1 MGVRLTGFSTPI
13 GGVSWEYMDEKSHDL
28 YREVIPGEKIKV
40 FVSSICGT
48 PKYDNVRFKLK
59 EAIEGT
65 NLAQVYLFEDEDAS
79 SFSAGEHYTLALE
92 TSDICIFLID
102 NADGINPGVQKE
114 IDIVKKHGIK
124 AIFYFCDEKSSEKTV
139 VEKSLM
145 GSDGAKT
152 KTVHRFEEL
161 SHDGFSALINDIV
174 SVYRYYCRGK
184 MQIESDDD
192 ELNKID
198 VAGTELGQ
206 IPILPKT
213 VLSNIDKCKE
223 YILKF
228 VMDSLY
234 MRIDNEIQNTSDI
247 DDWGV
252 QFLSVLFE
260 GKPIQQ
266 FNTGMFMEILK
277 TQQEDNHFKVVEIR
291 WKAIQAYF
299 SDDISKCVNYL
310 ESALN
315 LAKETGR
322 PSWLIKDILIDLR
335 NQHFTLGNINNHHSK
350 STAQK
355 ELTDSEEEVYY
366 PILDRVNASLHEKYL
381 EGLFKK
387 KIESPYTVTFGNNFN
402 QYGDL
407 LASYYIIS
415 LYNGSLTHL
424 LLFYDKIKDFL
435 FYLSSKYDDWMF
447 RRDMLKLSIF
457 AGKDK
462 EVRGVRDSFPEI
474 LNNLAESDASTIML
488 FCNNEPIKYRRV
500 SKMLLGLG
508 IVGYYLNDAEFKKY
522 SDDLIREIKNWLNDD
537 HAIFSI
543 GHNIFKCLSNIYIRL
558 SQNVLAEIC
567 CLFIDRHYRYWYD
580 DMFKFIAKHID
591 LNKMDKPCVNDL
603 ISHII
608 LVLEHDEDYK
618 QVESSPQFLFVLRKQ
633 APDLTEELDAAI
645 SSRMPDFYY
654 GVYKLEIAINTEQ
667 NLSDFIN
674 DYAQRIHKNN
684 TEQGKNGM
692 YFGYASRD
700 IATIRNIFVKKHISY
715 SAGLMDFVIAVVT
728 DTILKSKEGISEKID
743 AVSLLIYIV
752 VQYPEDYQRNSDIYK
767 SIYEKREEISFDES
781 NFIASNI
788 DGISLEIGLQF
799 LFASMGIDTS
809 ADILELLPFVQ
820 NDVATTITVTRIIIE
835 YLELNDTVLLT
846 KKMESIVLQNTL
858 QWIRSDNTDIRWNST
873 RILMALL
880 RNPENEGVI
889 NHKLV
894 NLVDTDNVYIKNL
907 IIRNMYTTKGILS
920 STREYI
926 ISKCSN
932 DPNYVVR
939 MICERE
945 RQKNEQER
953 GDNINEE

>member
-13 GGVSWEYMDEKSHDL
+13 GGVSWEYTEEKLHDL

-40 FVSSICGT
+40 FISSICGT
-48 PKYDNVRFKLK
+48 PKYDNVRLKLK
-59 EAIEGT
+59 AAIEET
-65 NLAQVYLFEDEDAS
+65 DLAQVYLFEDEGAS
-79 SFSAGEHYTLALE
+79 SLSAGEHYTLALE

-114 IDIVKKHGIK
+114 IDIVKKYGIK
-124 AIFYFCDEKSSEKTV
+124 AIYYFCDEKSSEKTV
-139 VEKSLM
+139 LEKSLM
-145 GSDGAKT
+145 GADGAKT
-152 KTVHRFEEL
+152 KTVHKFEEL
-161 SHDGFSALINDIV
+161 SRDGCRALINDIV

-184 MQIESDDD
+184 MQIESDDS

-198 VAGTELGQ
+198 VAGSELVQ

-223 YILKF
+223 YILRF
-228 VMDSLY
+228 VMDSFY
-234 MRIDNEIQNTSDI
+234 MRIGDEIQNTSDI

-277 TQQEDNHFKVVEIR
+277 VQQEDNHFKVVELR
-291 WKAIQAYF
+291 WKSIQAYF
-299 SDDISKCVNYL
+299 SGDISKCVNYL

-315 LAKETGR
+315 LAKETGC

-335 NQHFTLGNINNHHSK
+335 NQHFTLGDINNRYSE
-350 STAQK
+350 SAAQK

-387 KIESPYTVTFGNNFN
+387 KIESPYAVTVGNNFD

-407 LASYYIIS
+407 LASSYIIS

-435 FYLSSKYDDWMF
+435 FYLSSKYDDWTF

-457 AGKDK
+457 SGKDK
-462 EVRGVRDSFPEI
+462 EIRGVRDSFPEI

-500 SKMLLGLG
+500 NKMLLGLS
-508 IVGYYLNDAEFKKY
+508 IVGYYLSDKEFKKY
-522 SDDLIREIKNWLNDD
+522 TEDLIQEIKNWLNDD
-537 HAIFSI
+537 NAIFSI
-543 GHNIFKCLSNIYIRL
+543 GHNIFRCLSNISIRL
-558 SQNVLAEIC
+558 SQNVLAKIC
-567 CLFIDRHYRYWYD
+567 CLFVDRHYRYWYD
-580 DMFKFIAKHID
+580 NMFKFIAKHID
-591 LNKMDKPCVNDL
+591 LNKMDKPCANDL
-603 ISHII
+603 VSH
-608 LVLEHDEDYK
+608 LVSVLEHDEDYK

-645 SSRMPDFYY
+645 SKRMPNYY
-654 GVYKLEIAINTEQ
+654 NGVYKLEIATNTEQ
-667 NLSDFIN
+667 NLSGFIN

-684 TEQGKNGM
+684 AEQGKNGT
-692 YFGYASRD
+692 YFRHRSRD
-700 IATIRNIFVKKHISY
+700 IATIRNIFMRKHISY
-715 SAGLMDFVIAVVT
+715 SAELMDFVIATVT
-728 DTILKSKEGISEKID
+728 DTLLKSKEGLSEKID
-743 AVSLLIYIV
+743 AVSLLIYV
-752 VQYPEDYQRNSDIYK
+752 VIQYPEDYQRNSDIY
-767 SIYEKREEISFDES
+767 SVIYEKKEEISIGES
-781 NFIASNI
+781 DFLASNI
-788 DGISLEIGLQF
+788 DGISLKIGLQF

-809 ADILELLPFVQ
+809 IDILELLPFVQ
-820 NDVATTITVTRIIIE
+820 NDVATTITVTRVIIE
-835 YLELNDTVLLT
+835 YLELNDKILFP
-846 KKMESIVLQNTL
+846 KEIESIVLQNTL
-858 QWIRSDNTDIRWNST
+858 QWVRSDNTDIRWNST

-880 RNPENEGVI
+880 RNPENEGLI
-889 NHKLV
+889 NHKLI

-907 IIRNMYTTKGILS
+907 IIRNMYNTEGIQT

-926 ISKCSN
+926 ISKCST
-932 DPNYVVR
+932 DSNYVVR
-939 MICERE
+939 MVCERE
-945 RQKNEQER
+945 RQKNEQES
-953 GDNINEE
+953 GKNVSEE